1 MNFPPFPTKTIVRE
15 HIEKIH
21 DEKEE
26 KLLNRE
32 KFVDDVTIGEAVPK
46 EKLALKTNKRT
57 IGPLPLRTVQIL
69 SSPHLHHYCKKK

>member
-46 EKLALKTNKRT
+46 EKLALKTNERI
-57 IGPLPLRTVQIL
+57 IGPLPFED
-69 SSPHLHHYCKKK
+69 SSDF